1 MSGSE
6 NRKSGRPT
14 TRHDYG
20 KVNEIGFGDD
30 DTGNPS
36 ENSDNQDGATAIFS
50 PVKNKKDETLA
61 LLQSQLQSLDQEEEE
76 IEQKKKSV
84 ADLRGENKNF
94 NSVEDSKISL
104 KDLRNDKKLR
114 SEASKKLKET
124 GLVSESNSES
134 DISSEDSGSESDKQD
149 SEKVSKEKKSKKNK
163 KKSKKSSS
171 KNKHYEDDS
180 SSDETSSSDSSSSKE
195 SKRKHKKT

>member
-36 ENSDNQDGATAIFS
+36 ENSDNQDGATGISTAVFS

-76 IEQKKKSV
+76 LRKDAEITKLQKRIEQKKKSV
-84 ADLRGENKNF
+84 AELRDKQFKELKQDLK
-94 NSVEDSKISL
+94 
-104 KDLRNDKKLR
+104 
-114 SEASKKLKET
+114 
-124 GLVSESNSES
+124 VSNLSAYA
-134 DISSEDSGSESDKQD
+134 SGSRKNLKIQWESFILFCLYFHLQ
-149 SEKVSKEKKSKKNK
+149 
-163 KKSKKSSS
+163 
-171 KNKHYEDDS
+171 YLPA
-180 SSDETSSSDSSSSKE
+180 ETYTLQLYAQLSRPSQIVLSQYTCPLSCLDQ
-195 SKRKHKKT
+195 

>member
-20 KVNEIGFGDD
+20 GKVNEIGFGDD

-36 ENSDNQDGATAIFS
+36 KNSDSEDGASAVFS
-50 PVKNKKDETLA
+50 PVRNKKDETLA

-76 IEQKKKSV
+76 LRKDAEITKLQKRIEQKKKSV
-84 ADLRGENKNF
+84 ADLRE
-94 NSVEDSKISL
+94 SDSS
-104 KDLRNDKKLR
+104 
-114 SEASKKLKET
+114 SEA
-124 GLVSESNSES
+124 
-134 DISSEDSGSESDKQD
+134 SGSESNKPD
-149 SEKVSKEKKSKKNK
+149 SEKVSKEKKPKKNK
-163 KKSKKSSS
+163 KKSKKSSG
-171 KNKHYEDDS
+171 KYQNYEDDS

-195 SKRKHKKT
+195 SKRKHKKHKNKSGISAKSSDHVKYRQQDITE